1 MSTFKKFT
9 KVTTEDSSV
18 ESRAGETAPCF
29 FFIDLFFFCYKFLCF
44 VCFFFSFFCFKGH
57 KEYTR

>member
-1 MSTFKKFT
+1 MSTFIKFT
-9 KVTTEDSSV
+9 KVTKEDSSV
-18 ESRAGETAPCF
+18 ESRAGETTPCF
-29 FFIDLFFFCYKFLCF
+29 FVDLFFFCCKFLCF